1 MTKSNLGRKGFL
13 SGYKLIV
20 HYEGK
25 SRQEPK
31 AGTWRQEVKLGYGR
45 VLLTGLLPMTCSMMM
60 MMTTTTMM
68 MMIASLMKT
77 YFILFVLILPYWG
90 LIFFTIKCA
99 NFNTKFK
106 ENEHILTSNQ

>member
-60 MMTTTTMM
+60 MMTTMMM
-68 MMIASLMKT
+68 MMIASLMKA

-90 LIFFTIKCA
+90 LIFFY
-99 NFNTKFK
+99 
-106 ENEHILTSNQ
+106 NQMCQLQYQVQGK